1 MSIIKTAAVE
11 ETKKALRERTFG
23 EKAGGAALIGGS
35 LMLGSDVG
43 EPKAVMNYD
52 PTEKK
57 APKNAV
63 QKAKKVGGNKFGRLA
78 FLGSRAGKLFK

>member
-1 MSIIKTAAVE
+1 MSIIKIAAME
-11 ETKKALRERTFG
+11 EAKAKKTFG

-43 EPKAVMNYD
+43 RSKAVLNYD
-52 PTEKK
+52 PKEAVT
-57 APKNAV
+57 PKSPV